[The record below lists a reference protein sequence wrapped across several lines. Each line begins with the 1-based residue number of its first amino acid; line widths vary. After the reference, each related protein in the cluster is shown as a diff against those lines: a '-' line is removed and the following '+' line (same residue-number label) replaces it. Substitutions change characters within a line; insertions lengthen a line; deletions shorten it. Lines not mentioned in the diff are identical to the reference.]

1 MTMRNGAS
9 PPGACLPCG
18 AETGVIFVSELQ
30 APGAGEMAQRVKGL
44 AAKPEDLSLIPG
56 TVEGKNRLLK
66 AVLCPAPQV
75 CHVPPHARTHK
86 HDKGM

>member
-56 TVEGKNRLLK
+56 TYTVKGENRLL
-66 AVLCPAPQV
+66 QV
-75 CHVPPHARTHK
+75 VP
-86 HDKGM
+86 